1 MTKERLRL
9 DDILRRVLAESA
21 GEVHLYYQ
29 PPAGL
34 KMQYPCIRYELDR
47 IRGLYANGHIYNQH
61 YSYTVTVIDKKPD
74 SAIAGAVS
82 RLDQCRHDR
91 CYTADNLYHNVFT
104 MTV

>member
-1 MTKERLRL
+1 MSKERLRL
-9 DDILRRVLAESA
+9 DGILRRVLQETA

-34 KMQYPCIRYELDR
+34 KTQYPCICYKLNR

-74 SAIAGAVS
+74 SVIAEAVS

-91 CYTADNLYHNVFT
+91 EYTADNLYHDVFT
-104 MTV
+104 MNI